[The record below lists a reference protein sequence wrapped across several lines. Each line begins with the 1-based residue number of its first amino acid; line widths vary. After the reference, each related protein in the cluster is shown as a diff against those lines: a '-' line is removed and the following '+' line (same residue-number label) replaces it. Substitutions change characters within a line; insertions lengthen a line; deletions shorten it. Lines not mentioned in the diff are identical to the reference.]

1 MICSKCIMSEEV
13 DPKISFD
20 DKNVCNHC
28 FEYDEMIANRISS
41 KSALQKIVNKIKSK
55 GKNKTYD
62 CIIGVSGGVD
72 STYLAYLAKKKYG
85 LNPLAIHFDN
95 GWDSELAVKN
105 IERTLRNLEIDLYT
119 YVVDWNEFKD
129 IQLSFLKASVPDGE
143 VPTDHAIN
151 SILWQ
156 EASKRGIKF
165 ILSGMNAKT
174 ESTKV
179 DDWSYGHSDWRYI
192 KGIQKK
198 FGKKKIKT
206 YPHYSFI
213 NLFFYTFVRG
223 IRQVALLNYEDYDN
237 KEAMDVLE
245 NKLGWKYYGGKHHES
260 VYTRWYQGFF
270 LPKKFSID
278 KRYIH
283 FSNLV
288 KNENMTREEALIKIQ
303 EPSYDIDLQKQDTE
317 YVIKKLD
324 ITRDQ
329 YLEIL
334 NKEVHSF
341 RDFKNSYKVVQ
352 NLKAI
357 VSFLRTKNLYPK

>member
-1 MICSKCIMSEEV
+1 MSEEV

-20 DKNVCNHC
+20 NKNVCNHC
-28 FEYDEMIANRISS
+28 HNYDEMITNRISS
-41 KSALQKIVNKIKSK
+41 KSALEKIVSKIKSK
-55 GKNKTYD
+55 GKNKSYD

-72 STYLAYLAKKKYG
+72 STYLAYLAKIKYG

-105 IERTLRNLEIDLYT
+105 IEKTLRNLEIDLYT
-119 YVVDWNEFKD
+119 YVVDWGEFKD

-151 SILWQ
+151 SILWK

-179 DDWSYGHSDWRYI
+179 DWSYGHSDWKYI
-192 KGIQKK
+192 KGVQKK

-206 YPHYSFI
+206 YPYYSFLK
-213 NLFFYTFVRG
+213 LFFYTFIRG
-223 IRQVALLNYEDYDN
+223 IRQVALLNFEDYDN
-237 KEAMDVLE
+237 EEAMDILE

-260 VYTRWYQGFF
+260 VYTRWYQGHF
-270 LPKKFSID
+270 LPNKFSID

-283 FSNLV
+283 FSNLI
-288 KNENMTREEALIKIQ
+288 KNGNMTREEALIEIK
-303 EPSYDIDLQKQDTE
+303 EPSYSVELQNQDTD

-324 ITRDQ
+324 ITHEE
-329 YLEIL
+329 YLKIFNNKIL
-334 NKEVHSF
+334 SF
-341 RDFKNSYKVVQ
+341 KDYKTHIG
-352 NLKAI
+352 L
-357 VSFLRTKNLYPK
+357 